1 MSSFDDLEIRKT
13 SLYERVLVVVYVVL
27 WVVFVCM
34 FLTFLKLVNER

>member
-1 MSSFDDLEIRKT
+1 MSSLEDLEIRKT
-13 SLYERVLVVVYVVL
+13 SHYERVLVVVYIVL

>member
-1 MSSFDDLEIRKT
+1 MSSLEDLEIRKA
-13 SLYERVLVVVYVVL
+13 SIYERFLVVVYIVL